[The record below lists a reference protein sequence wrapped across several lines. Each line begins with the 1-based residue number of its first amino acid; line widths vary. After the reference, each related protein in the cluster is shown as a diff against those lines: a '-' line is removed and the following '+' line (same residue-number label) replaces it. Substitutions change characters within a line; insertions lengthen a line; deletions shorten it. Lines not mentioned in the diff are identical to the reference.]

1 MLIDPDDLCSKE
13 SPIGCREEEVIPTV
27 IVEQSEHSGWY
38 KT

>member
-1 MLIDPDDLCSKE
+1 MLIDSDDLCSKE
-13 SPIGCREEEVIPTV
+13 SPIGCRDDEVIPTV